1 MKKYKIK
8 YLKFSNLKKK
18 KQTYIKKIALRFF
31 KNENFQELSNKK
43 IIDILIRKGIK
54 INSILFTLI
63 YKRHLINSKQLIS
76 NVTYARIKNYICK
89 QIFKYQ
95 LEIHFFPYYFKR
107 KEIFNIRNYCL
118 SSKYIYID
126 KSTVPYSQ
134 LSWAELEL
142 RETLYYQLINS
153 DRKIKY
159 FIKRLFYQKKT
170 IKKYVIDNFNSDIKD
185 SNFFIDYFML
195 DILYISFKFSKKYVI
210 PIYDCIIYSIIGVLK
225 SIKNNY
231 SNFISFVFNTRKE
244 IKNNII
250 YNHDFPK
257 KISTFLNN
265 TEIKQ
270 NIDLVYNKRRKFF
283 NHNFDNQMEKN
294 IEKGI
299 DTFFGVNEL
308 RKEKLKLVLEYLYK
322 DNSLEKTSFNDEVF
336 DVESYIL
343 NYNISHYYGENNYE
357 NKELKELLI
366 KAIFSL
372 KNCYGKKLIKN
383 QKVLF
388 LRYGL
393 LDNIPKTRQEV
404 SEILNISKERV
415 RQIEENSLNLLR
427 HPHHK
432 TKDRPFI

>member
-1 MKKYKIK
+1 
-8 YLKFSNLKKK
+8 
-18 KQTYIKKIALRFF
+18 
-31 KNENFQELSNKK
+31 
-43 IIDILIRKGIK
+43 
-54 INSILFTLI
+54 
-63 YKRHLINSKQLIS
+63 
-76 NVTYARIKNYICK
+76 
-89 QIFKYQ
+89 
-95 LEIHFFPYYFKR
+95 
-107 KEIFNIRNYCL
+107 
-118 SSKYIYID
+118 
-126 KSTVPYSQ
+126 
-134 LSWAELEL
+134 
-142 RETLYYQLINS
+142 
-153 DRKIKY
+153 
-159 FIKRLFYQKKT
+159 
-170 IKKYVIDNFNSDIKD
+170 
-185 SNFFIDYFML
+185 
-195 DILYISFKFSKKYVI
+195 
-210 PIYDCIIYSIIGVLK
+210 
-225 SIKNNY
+225 
-231 SNFISFVFNTRKE
+231 
-244 IKNNII
+244 
-250 YNHDFPK
+250 
-257 KISTFLNN
+257 
-265 TEIKQ
+265 
-270 NIDLVYNKRRKFF
+270 
-283 NHNFDNQMEKN
+283 MEKN